1 MQPGYIYEEKLFS
14 KWITLILGSVPA
26 IMFFLLVYQLI
37 KGPIG
42 TNPAPNWFFVIMG
55 VVFLVLTIMF
65 SRVIIQMTPERVSI
79 GYGLIKHK
87 IPWGIIENCHLDET
101 PAVRYGGSG
110 IRVTKIGEKWRIV
123 YSIVG
128 GPRVVLSVKEGKYR
142 EVAFSTKNQDQ
153 VMSLIKQWARIM
165 D

>member
-14 KWITLILGSVPA
+14 KWITLILASVTV
-26 IMFFLLVYQLI
+26 IMFFALVYQLI
-37 KGPIG
+37 KGPLG
-42 TNPAPNWFFVIMG
+42 ASPAPNWFFVIMG
-55 VVFLVLTIMF
+55 VVFLALAITF
-65 SRVIIQMTPERVSI
+65 SRVTIQMTPERISI

-101 PAVRYGGSG
+101 PAMRYGGAG

-128 GPRVVLSVKEGKYR
+128 GPRVVVSVKEGKYR
-142 EVAFSTKNQDQ
+142 EVAFSTKNPDQ
-153 VMSLIKQWARIM
+153 VMSLIKQWAGTM
-165 D
+165 